1 MGLEY
6 STQLLGGPSC
16 GWLLQVVTSFPSCRG
31 IAIAACTLCLS
42 DIVAHAPKR
51 SSRGEGSIPST
62 RTVVFNDKLK
72 HWGFRPLACAPY
84 RARTK
89 GKTENGVGY
98 VKRNAI
104 AGRAFPRW
112 KPLRC
117 ILRLGRGRS
126 PDLRQH
132 GTTAEPP
139 IERFR
144 RVQAQA
150 LKPIEAAL
158 PSCR

>member
-1 MGLEY
+1 MRVA
-6 STQLLGGPSC
+6 PSGRNVVSKLQGDRNC
-16 GWLLQVVTSFPSCRG
+16 GVHSMPIRHSGSRAKKVVQRRRTH
-31 IAIAACTLCLS
+31 T
-42 DIVAHAPKR
+42 VH
-51 SSRGEGSIPST
+51 
-62 RTVVFNDKLK
+62 TVVFNDKLK

-112 KPLRC
+112 KPLGC